1 MKRNKIIYATI
12 HFEINTSHNYHEFKI
27 QLKSKNFISA
37 VDEANALIYGYK
49 MGSGLAA
56 SIQTITSNHPKGE
69 VCSIENLKPKG
80 EF

>member
-1 MKRNKIIYATI
+1 MYATI
-12 HFEINTSHNYHEFKI
+12 RFEINSSGHPREFKI

-56 SIQTITSNHPKGE
+56 SIQTITSNRPKGE
-69 VCSIENLKPKG
+69 VYSIDQVQFKG
-80 EF
+80 EL